1 MPISEMLPQGSA
13 AYADAVKMDRILQQA
28 REAQMNVDADAIEAA
43 AMQAINAAKNSP
55 IGSKERKNAASI
67 FTKLNSRANS
77 LVGDIQKNRERL
89 KEEQSNA
96 ARIQGASAL
105 FESKVNEA
113 QKSGRQTDPNLIT
126 AARNLIGAGQIDQ
139 ATKIEEALFGQPVS
153 TSEQVSRME
162 LESKIEEKDLKKAEA
177 ENTYYSIQTEREK
190 IKNLLASDL
199 SDVVGPTEPVARF
212 GRAVASEMGAEWA
225 QKNQSLIKDAL
236 MVTTSDVLK
245 SVRALAPVTE
255 QDRKFISKMTVPV
268 ETDNAQIWKDYLKEK
283 YQVLGRA
290 EKNLNKK
297 YNISGTVEEDQQET
311 QQNKPQ
317 TATQKLRGRLQ

>member
-1 MPISEMLPQGSA
+1 MDFNTYLKQELGFQPGQVIPPNSVAGFREKYNKYLKSQQEESQKA
-13 AYADAVKMDRILQQA
+13 AERQQQ
-28 REAQMNVDADAIEAA
+28 E
-43 AMQAINAAKNSP
+43 QA
-55 IGSKERKNAASI
+55 
-67 FTKLNSRANS
+67 
-77 LVGDIQKNRERL
+77 
-89 KEEQSNA
+89 NA

-113 QKSGRQTDPNLIT
+113 QKRGKQTDPNLIT
-126 AARNLIGAGQIDQ
+126 AARNLIVAGQIDQ
-139 ATKIEEALFGQPVS
+139 ATKIEEALFSQPIS

-190 IKNLLASDL
+190 IKNILASDL
-199 SDVVGPTEPVARF
+199 SDVVGPTEPMARF

-268 ETDNAQIWKDYLKEK
+268 ETDNAQIWKDYLEEK

-297 YNISGTVEEDQQET
+297 YNISGAVENDQQEI

-317 TATQKLRGRLQ
+317 TATQKLRERLQ

>member
-1 MPISEMLPQGSA
+1 
-13 AYADAVKMDRILQQA
+13 
-28 REAQMNVDADAIEAA
+28 MNVDADAIEAA
-43 AMQAINAAKNSP
+43 AIQAINAAKNSP

-139 ATKIEEALFGQPVS
+139 ATKIEEALFGQPIS
-153 TSEQVSRME
+153 TQEQINQLD
-162 LESKIEEKDLKKAEA
+162 LEAKKEEKKIKSEEA
-177 ENTYYSIQTEREK
+177 INTYYAAVDELAK
-190 IKNLLASDL
+190 IKKARKSDL
-199 SDVVGPTEPVARF
+199 SDVVGPTEFLARP
-212 GRAVASEMGAEWA
+212 GRAIAAEFNADWA
-225 QKNQSLIKDAL
+225 KENQQLIKDL
-236 MVTTSDVLK
+236 TMITTSDVLK
-245 SVRALAPVTE
+245 NVRALAPVTKE
-255 QDRKFISKMTVPV
+255 DRVFIAERTVPV
-268 ETDNAQIWKDYLKEK
+268 ESDPDNIWDSYLSQKEG
-283 YQVLGRA
+283 VLERA
-290 EKNLNKK
+290 IKNLDKK
-297 YNISGTVEEDQQET
+297 YNISETDNTNETGTEQD
-311 QQNKPQ
+311 KPQ